1 MLIFTEVHLQGINF
15 YTTTMQREF
24 NLMENK
30 IVERNENIMLL
41 QVKNSKEM
49 KLRCVD

>member
-41 QVKNSKEM
+41 QVQNSKEM

>member
-15 YTTTMQREF
+15 YTTTMQQEF
-24 NLMENK
+24 TVMENK
-30 IVERNENIMLL
+30 IVERNEKIMLL